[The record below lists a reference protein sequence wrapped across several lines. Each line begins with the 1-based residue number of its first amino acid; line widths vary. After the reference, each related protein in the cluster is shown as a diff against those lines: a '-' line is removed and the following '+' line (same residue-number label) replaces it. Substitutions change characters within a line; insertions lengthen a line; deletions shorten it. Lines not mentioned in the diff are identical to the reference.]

1 MIQVIH
7 NRNVVLKISKDD
19 QSLEIFDNL
28 NISETVYKLAELY
41 PSELILWCYTHLV
54 PFINHEQISTICNSN
69 SEIISYSISD
79 ENYLSKNIGFVEQSI
94 FINFSKEVK
103 FATWQMSSAIGIAH
117 ADVFLALKT
126 TIKPVKDFDFFLN
139 SVAKIAMPLG
149 VFCYSNPLLLIDRN
163 EEIIFNQKISFSSLF
178 RFVSQHYKKVWLL
191 VLFFCLIYKKR
202 KFPLFA
208 LLKSFFYSKIAI
220 DKVKISTFSLLSNP
234 EFKYSNDIDVLI
246 PTIGRKEP
254 LYNFLKNLSEQ
265 TIVPK
270 KIIIIEQNPIV
281 NAVSELDYL
290 VNESWPFQIKHQ
302 LIYQLG
308 ACNARNLALKEIT
321 SDWVFF
327 ADDDIE
333 IKSDF
338 LEKCLEN
345 AKKYKQQVFSLSC
358 LLRQEKKSFKTSF
371 QWVSFGSG
379 ASFANVN
386 AIKNLKFDSKY
397 EFGFG
402 EDADFGMQIR
412 NNGND
417 IIYFPTPEIIHLKA
431 PMGGF
436 RTKVTRKWDNDLIEP
451 KPSPTVMVYKLTY
464 DSEEQLFAYKF
475 MYFFKNYNFKNLKNP
490 IKNHKTA
497 ISKWNR
503 SVYWAQKL
511 IADYEF

>member
-7 NRNVVLKISKDD
+7 NCNTVLNISKDKE
-19 QSLEIFDNL
+19 SLVVFKDL
-28 NISETVYKLAELY
+28 NISETIYKLAELY
-41 PSELILWCYTHLV
+41 PSEFILWCHTELV
-54 PFINHEQISTICNSN
+54 SFINYEQIGTICNSN
-69 SEIISYSISD
+69 SEIISYSNSD
-79 ENYLSKNIGFVEQSI
+79 ENYISKNIGFVEQSI
-94 FINFSKEVK
+94 FINFSKDVK
-103 FATWQMSSAIGIAH
+103 FATWQMSSGIGIAH
-117 ADVFLALKT
+117 SDVFSAVKN
-126 TIKPVKDFDFFLN
+126 TIKPVKDFDYFLN

-149 VFCYSNPLLLIDRN
+149 VFCYSDPNLLKDRN
-163 EEIIFNQKISFSSLF
+163 KNFTFNHKINFTKLF
-178 RFVSQHYKKVWLL
+178 KFVSEHYKKIWLL
-191 VLFFCLIYKKR
+191 VLLVCLVFKKG
-202 KFPLFA
+202 KFPIFA
-208 LLKSFFYSKIAI
+208 FFKSLFYSKITAE
-220 DKVKISTFSLLSNP
+220 KVKIKDFHLLTTNDI
-234 EFKYSNDIDVLI
+234 KYSKDIDVLI

-265 TIVPK
+265 SILPK
-270 KIIIIEQNPIV
+270 NVIIIEQNPIKD
-281 NAVSELDYL
+281 AASELDYL
-290 VNESWPFQIKHQ
+290 VNERWPFQIKHQ

-308 ACNARNLALKEIT
+308 ACNARNLALNEIA

-358 LLRQEKKSFKTSF
+358 LQRNEKKHFKNSF

-379 ASFANVN
+379 ASFVNAN

-412 NNGND
+412 NKGND
-417 IIYFPTPEIIHLKA
+417 VVYFPTPEIIHLKA

-436 RTKVTRKWDNDLIEP
+436 RTKVTRKWDNDIIEP
-451 KPSPTVMVYKLTY
+451 KPSPTVMVYKLTF
-464 DSEEQLFAYKF
+464 DSEEQLFAYKL

-511 IADYEF
+511 ISDYEF

>member
-7 NRNVVLKISKDD
+7 NCTTVLKISKDN
-19 QSLEIFDNL
+19 QALEIFSNL
-28 NISETVYKLAELY
+28 NISATIYKLAELY
-41 PSELILWCYTHLV
+41 PSELILWCHLDLV
-54 PFINHEQISTICNSN
+54 PFINHEKVDSICNSN
-69 SEIISYSISD
+69 NEIISYSISE
-79 ENYLSKNIGFVEQSI
+79 ENYISKNIGFVEQSI
-94 FINFSKEVK
+94 FINFSKKEK
-103 FATWQMSSAIGIAH
+103 IATWQMSSNVGIAH
-117 ADVFLALKT
+117 ATIFSVVKT
-126 TIKPVKDFDFFLN
+126 TIKPVKDFDYFLN
-139 SVAKIAMPLG
+139 SIAKIAMPLG
-149 VFCYSNPLLLIDRN
+149 VFCYSNPNFLIDRYS
-163 EEIIFNQKISFSSLF
+163 EIVLNHKVSFTNLF
-178 RFVSQHYKKVWLL
+178 KFVSQHYKKIWLL
-191 VLFFCLIYKKR
+191 VLLVCLIYKKG
-202 KFPLFA
+202 KFPIFA
-208 LLKSFFYSKIAI
+208 FLKSLFNSKISI
-220 DKVKISTFSLLSNP
+220 DKIRINAFELLSKN
-234 EFKYSNDIDVLI
+234 EFKYSNNIDVLI

-265 TIVPK
+265 TILPK
-270 KIIIIEQNPIV
+270 SVIIIEQNPIV

-290 VNESWPFQIKHQ
+290 VTESWPFQIKHQ

-333 IKSDF
+333 IATDF

-345 AKKYKQQVFSLSC
+345 AKKYNQNAFSLSC
-358 LLRQEKKSFKTSF
+358 LLRNEKKHFNNLF

-379 ASFANVN
+379 ASFVNTN

-436 RTKVTRKWDNDLIEP
+436 RTKVSRKWDNDLIEP
-451 KPSPTVMVYKLTY
+451 KPSPTVMVFKLTH
-464 DSEEQLFAYKF
+464 DSEEQLFAYKL
-475 MYFFKNYNFKNLKNP
+475 MYFFRSYTFKDLKNP
-490 IKNHKTA
+490 MKKYKTML
-497 ISKWNR
+497 SKWNR
-503 SVYWAQKL
+503 SVFWAQKL
-511 IADYEF
+511 INN

>member
-19 QSLEIFDNL
+19 QSLEIFDKL
-28 NISETVYKLAELY
+28 NIPETVYKLATLY
-41 PSELILWCYTHLV
+41 PSELILWCHIDLV
-54 PFINHEQISTICNSN
+54 SFINYEQIGTICNSN
-69 SEIISYSISD
+69 SEMISYTISD
-79 ENYLSKNIGFVEQSI
+79 ENYLSKNIGFVEQSV
-94 FINFSKEVK
+94 FINFSKKVK
-103 FATWQMSSAIGIAH
+103 IATWQMSSAIGMAH
-117 ADVFLALKT
+117 AAVFLAVKT
-126 TIKPVKDFDFFLN
+126 TLKPVKDFDYFLN
-139 SVAKIAMPLG
+139 SVAKIMMPLG
-149 VFCYSNPLLLIDRN
+149 VFCYSNPNLLTERN
-163 EEIIFNQKISFSSLF
+163 VEIHFKQKVSFTNLF
-178 RFVSQHYKKVWLL
+178 KFVSQHYKKVWLL
-191 VLFFCLIYKKR
+191 VLLVCLIYKKR

-208 LLKSFFYSKIAI
+208 LLKSFFYSKIRI
-220 DKVKISTFSLLSNP
+220 DKIELKPFNLLTIFEN
-234 EFKYSNDIDVLI
+234 KYSKDIDVLI

-254 LYNFLKNLSEQ
+254 LYNFLKNLAEQ
-265 TIVPK
+265 TILPK
-270 KIIIIEQNPIV
+270 SVIVIEQNPII
-281 NAVSELDYL
+281 NAVSELEYL

-308 ACNARNLALKEIT
+308 ACNARNLALKAIT

-333 IKSDF
+333 IQNNF
-338 LEKCLEN
+338 LENCLEN

-358 LLRQEKKSFKTSF
+358 LLRTEKKHFTTCF

-379 ASFANVN
+379 ASFVNSN

-451 KPSPTVMVYKLTY
+451 KPSPTVMVFKLTH
-464 DSEEQLFAYKF
+464 DSEEQLFAYQF
-475 MYFFKNYNFKNLKNP
+475 MYFFRNYTFKDLIHP
-490 IKNHKTA
+490 IKKYKTLL
-497 ISKWNR
+497 SKWNR

-511 IADYEF
+511 ISDNEF

>member
-1 MIQVIH
+1 MIQVTH
-7 NRNVVLKISKDD
+7 NCNMVLNISKDD
-19 QSLEIFDNL
+19 QSLAVFKNL
-28 NISETVYKLAELY
+28 NISETIYNLAELY
-41 PSELILWCYTHLV
+41 PSELILWCHTNLT
-54 PFINHEQISTICNSN
+54 PFINHKQISSICNSN
-69 SEIISYSISD
+69 CEMVSYNLSD

-126 TIKPVKDFDFFLN
+126 AIKPVKDFDYFLN
-139 SVAKIAMPLG
+139 SIAKTAMTLG
-149 VFCYSNPLLLIDRN
+149 VFCYSNPKLLIEKN
-163 EEIIFNQKISFSSLF
+163 TEIAFNQKVSFANLF
-178 RFVSQHYKKVWLL
+178 KFVSQHYKKVWLL
-191 VLFFCLIYKKR
+191 VLLICLIYKKG
-202 KFPLFA
+202 KFPIIAFFNSLFN
-208 LLKSFFYSKIAI
+208 SKITI
-220 DKVKISTFSLLSNP
+220 DKVKISTFSFLSTP
-234 EFKYSNDIDVLI
+234 EFKYSNYIDVLI

-254 LYNFLKNLSEQ
+254 LFNFLKNLSEQ
-265 TIVPK
+265 TILPK
-270 KIIIIEQNPIV
+270 NVIIVEQNSIKD
-281 NAVSELDYL
+281 AGSELDYL

-333 IKSDF
+333 IKNDF
-338 LEKCLEN
+338 LENCLEN
-345 AKKYKQQVFSLSC
+345 AKKYNQQVFSFSC
-358 LLRQEKKSFKTSF
+358 LLRNEKKHFNTRF

-379 ASFANVN
+379 ASFVNAN

-436 RTKVTRKWDNDLIEP
+436 RTKVTRKWDADLIEP
-451 KPSPTVMVYKLTY
+451 KPSPTVMVYKLIY
-464 DSEEQLFAYKF
+464 YSEEQFFAYKV
-475 MYFFKNYNFKNLKNP
+475 MYLFRIYNFKSLKNP
-490 IKNHKTA
+490 IKRYNNM

-503 SVYWAQKL
+503 SMYWAQKL
-511 IADYEF
+511 MKE

>member
-1 MIQVIH
+1 MIQVTH
-7 NRNVVLKISKDD
+7 NSKKVLKISIDDASLAVFKD
-19 QSLEIFDNL
+19 L
-28 NISETVYKLAELY
+28 NISETIYKLAELY
-41 PSELILWCYTHLV
+41 PSELILWCHTDLTSFVNYT
-54 PFINHEQISTICNSN
+54 EISSICNSN
-69 SEIISYSISD
+69 SEIVSYSISE
-79 ENYLSKNIGFVEQSI
+79 ENFISKNIGFVEQSM
-94 FINFSKEVK
+94 FINFSKELK
-103 FATWQMSSAIGIAH
+103 FPTWQMSSNIGIAH

-126 TIKPVKDFDFFLN
+126 TIKPVKDFDYFLN
-139 SVAKIAMPLG
+139 SIAKIAMPLG
-149 VFCYSNPLLLIDRN
+149 IFCYSNPNLLIERN
-163 EEIIFNQKISFSSLF
+163 AEITFNNKVNFTNLF
-178 RFVSQHYKKVWLL
+178 KFVSQHYKKVWLL
-191 VLFFCLIYKKR
+191 VLLVCLIFKKG
-202 KFPLFA
+202 KFPIIAFLNS
-208 LLKSFFYSKIAI
+208 LFYSKINI
-220 DKVKISTFSLLSNP
+220 DKIKISTFNLLSTN

-254 LYNFLKNLSEQ
+254 LFNFLKNLSEQ
-265 TIVPK
+265 TILPK
-270 KIIIIEQNPIV
+270 NVIIIEQNPV
-281 NAVSELDYL
+281 LNAASELDYL
-290 VNESWPFQIKHQ
+290 VNENWPFQVKHQ

-333 IKSDF
+333 IKNDF
-338 LEKCLEN
+338 LENCLDN
-345 AKKYKQQVFSLSC
+345 AKKYNQHVFSLSC
-358 LLRQEKKSFKTSF
+358 LLRNEKKQFNNFF
-371 QWVSFGSG
+371 QWISFGSG
-379 ASFANVN
+379 ASFVNTN

-436 RTKVTRKWDNDLIEP
+436 RTKVNRKWDNDLIEP

-464 DSEEQLFAYKF
+464 DSEEQFFAYKL
-475 MYFFKNYNFKNLKNP
+475 MYFFRIYNFKSFKNP
-490 IKNHKTA
+490 IKRYKTM

-511 IADYEF
+511 INN

>member
-1 MIQVIH
+1 MIQVFH
-7 NRNVVLKISKDD
+7 NSNTVLKISKDN
-19 QSLEIFDNL
+19 QPLEVFDNL
-28 NISETVYKLAELY
+28 NISETIYKLTELF
-41 PSELILWCYTHLV
+41 PSELILWCHTELG
-54 PFINHEQISTICNSN
+54 PFINYEQINSICNSN
-69 SEIISYSISD
+69 NEIISYNISN

-94 FINFSKEVK
+94 FINFSKKVK
-103 FATWQMSSAIGIAH
+103 IATWQMSSAIGIAH
-117 ADVFLALKT
+117 ATIFSDLKT
-126 TIKPVKDFDFFLN
+126 IIQPVKDFDYFLN
-139 SVAKIAMPLG
+139 SIAKIAMPLG
-149 VFCYSNPLLLIDRN
+149 VFCYSNPNLLIESN
-163 EEIIFNQKISFSSLF
+163 TEISFNHKISFSSLF
-178 RFVSQHYKKVWLL
+178 KFVSQHYKKVWLL
-191 VLFFCLIYKKR
+191 VLFICLIYKKG
-202 KFPLFA
+202 KFPLLAF
-208 LLKSFFYSKIAI
+208 LKSFFYSKIAV
-220 DKVKISTFSLLSNP
+220 DKIKISKFNLLSTND
-234 EFKYSNDIDVLI
+234 FKYSNNIDVLI

-254 LYNFLKNLSEQ
+254 LFNFLKNLSEQ
-265 TIVPK
+265 TILPK
-270 KIIIIEQNPIV
+270 SVIIIEQNPIE

-290 VNESWPFQIKHQ
+290 VNENWPFQVKHQ

-345 AKKYKQQVFSLSC
+345 AKNYNQQVFSLSC
-358 LLRQEKKSFKTSF
+358 LLRNEKKHFNNCF

-379 ASFANVN
+379 ASFVNAN

-436 RTKVTRKWDNDLIEP
+436 RTKVNRKWDNDLIEP
-451 KPSPTVMVYKLTY
+451 KPSPTVMVFKLTY

-490 IKNHKTA
+490 IKNHKA
-497 ISKWNR
+497 MISKWNR
-503 SVYWAQKL
+503 SMYWAQKL
-511 IADYEF
+511 ISN

>member
-7 NRNVVLKISKDD
+7 NCNTVLKISKDD

-28 NISETVYKLAELY
+28 NISETIYKLAELY
-41 PSELILWCYTHLV
+41 PSELILWCYNHLI
-54 PFINHEQISTICNSN
+54 PFINYEQISSICNSN
-69 SEIISYSISD
+69 SEIISYNISG

-94 FINFSKEVK
+94 FVNFSKKVK
-103 FATWQMSSAIGIAH
+103 IATWQMSSTIGIAH
-117 ADVFLALKT
+117 TDVFSALKT
-126 TIKPVKDFDFFLN
+126 TIKPVKDFDYFLN
-139 SVAKIAMPLG
+139 SIAKIAMPLG
-149 VFCYSNPLLLIDRN
+149 VFCYSNPNLLIEKN
-163 EEIIFNQKISFSSLF
+163 VEIALNQKISFSNLF

-191 VLFFCLIYKKR
+191 VLFICLIYKKG
-202 KFPLFA
+202 KFPIFA
-208 LLKSFFYSKIAI
+208 FLKSFFYSKITI
-220 DKVKISTFSLLSNP
+220 DKIKISTFNLLSKN

-265 TIVPK
+265 TILPK
-270 KIIIIEQNPIV
+270 NVIIIEQNPIV

-290 VNESWPFQIKHQ
+290 TNESWPFQIKHQ

-338 LEKCLEN
+338 LENCLEN
-345 AKKYKQQVFSLSC
+345 AKKYNQQVFSLSC
-358 LLRQEKKSFKTSF
+358 LLRKEKKFFNASF

-412 NNGND
+412 NNGID
-417 IIYFPTPEIIHLKA
+417 VVYFPTPEIIHLKA

-436 RTKVTRKWDNDLIEP
+436 RTKVTRKWDTDLIEP
-451 KPSPTVMVYKLTY
+451 KPSPTVMVFKLTY
-464 DSEEQLFAYKF
+464 DSEEQLFAYKM
-475 MYFFKNYNFKNLKNP
+475 MYFFRSYSFKDLINP
-490 IKNHKTA
+490 IKKYKTLS
-497 ISKWNR
+497 SKWNR

-511 IADYEF
+511 ITD

>member
-7 NRNVVLKISKDD
+7 NCNTVLNISKDKETLVVFKD
-19 QSLEIFDNL
+19 L
-28 NISETVYKLAELY
+28 NISETINKLTELY
-41 PSELILWCYTHLV
+41 PTELILWCHTDWV
-54 PFINHEQISTICNSN
+54 PFINHEQINAICTSN
-69 SEIISYSISD
+69 SEIVSYSISE

-94 FINFSKEVK
+94 FIKFSKKVK
-103 FATWQMSSAIGIAH
+103 IATWQMSSVIGMAH
-117 ADVFLALKT
+117 ADVFSALKT
-126 TIKPVKDFDFFLN
+126 TVKPVNDFDYFLN
-139 SVAKIAMPLG
+139 SIAKIAMPLG
-149 VFCYSNPLLLIDRN
+149 VFCYSNPNLLIERN
-163 EEIIFNQKISFSSLF
+163 AEIVSNQKISDTDLF
-178 RFVSQHYKKVWLL
+178 KFVSQHYKKVWVL
-191 VLFFCLIYKKR
+191 VLFVCLLYKKG
-202 KFPLFA
+202 KFPIVAFLQSLFH
-208 LLKSFFYSKIAI
+208 SKISI
-220 DKVKISTFSLLSNP
+220 DKVKIKAFNLLSIN

-254 LYNFLKNLSEQ
+254 LYNFLKNLSKQ
-265 TIVPK
+265 TILPK
-270 KIIIIEQNPIV
+270 NVIIIEQNPIA
-281 NAVSELDYL
+281 NAASELDYL
-290 VNESWPFQIKHQ
+290 VNENWPFQIKHQ

-308 ACNARNLALKEIT
+308 ACNARNLALKEIV

-358 LLRQEKKSFKTSF
+358 LLRNEKKYFTTCF
-371 QWVSFGSG
+371 QWVTFGTCSSF
-379 ASFANVN
+379 VN
-386 AIKNLKFDSKY
+386 INAVKNLEFGAKY

-402 EDADFGMQIR
+402 EDADYGMQIR

-417 IIYFPTPEIIHLKA
+417 VIYLPTPEIIHLKA

-464 DSEEQLFAYKF
+464 DSEEQLFAFKLMLFFRMYTIKKF
-475 MYFFKNYNFKNLKNP
+475 KNP
-490 IKNHKTA
+490 ISHYKTMT
-497 ISKWNR
+497 KRWNR

-511 IADYEF
+511 MQE

>member
-1 MIQVIH
+1 MIQVVH
-7 NRNVVLKISKDD
+7 NCNSVLKIFKDN
-19 QSLEIFDNL
+19 QSLEIFKAL
-28 NISETVYKLAELY
+28 NISETIYKLTELY
-41 PSELILWCYTHLV
+41 PSELVLWCHTDLV
-54 PFINHEQISTICNSN
+54 SFINYEQIETICNSN
-69 SEIISYSISD
+69 SEIISYNISG
-79 ENYLSKNIGFVEQSI
+79 ENYLSKNIGFVEQSV
-94 FINFSKEVK
+94 FINFSKKVK
-103 FATWQMSSAIGIAH
+103 IATWQMSSTIGIAH
-117 ADVFLALKT
+117 ADVFSAVKA
-126 TIKPVKDFDFFLN
+126 TITPVKDFDYFLH
-139 SVAKIAMPLG
+139 SVAKISMPLG
-149 VFCYSNPLLLIDRN
+149 IFCYSNPNLLTERNIEIDFKQN
-163 EEIIFNQKISFSSLF
+163 VSFANLF
-178 RFVSQHYKKVWLL
+178 KFVSQHYKKVWLL
-191 VLFFCLIYKKR
+191 VLLVCLLYKKG
-202 KFPLFA
+202 KFPIFAFFRSLFH
-208 LLKSFFYSKIAI
+208 SKISI
-220 DKVKISTFSLLSNP
+220 IKIEIKPFNLLSTY
-234 EFKYSNDIDVLI
+234 EVAYSNAIDVLI

-254 LYNFLKNLSEQ
+254 LYHFLKNLAEQ
-265 TIVPK
+265 TILPK
-270 KIIIIEQNPIV
+270 SVIIIEQNPIL

-333 IKSDF
+333 IQNNF
-338 LEKCLEN
+338 LEDCLGN

-358 LLRQEKKSFKTSF
+358 LLRTEKKHFTTCF

-379 ASFANVN
+379 ASFANTV

-451 KPSPTVMVYKLTY
+451 KPSPTVMVYKLTH

-475 MYFFKNYNFKNLKNP
+475 MYFFRNYTFKDLIHP
-490 IKNHKTA
+490 INKYKTLL
-497 ISKWNR
+497 SKWNR

-511 IADYEF
+511 ITDS